1 MTFEEIIRQEI
12 EKINIDTLKYQQAIQ
27 RLFQEKLVPTGEGQ
41 QLKYRDLSYS
51 QQQDF
56 LFCKNELLIAQ
67 AKKTLL
73 FNNLVQLLSYEAQG
87 RYQFISQEDLLTK
100 GLEIP
105 ADVLE
110 FDADGKLQACY
121 FEIGNERIACP
132 PTVRYEEYSKLYK
145 DCITHFVQDEITNQ
159 PSFSDAKNS
168 DPIIHTLIG
177 ALGYQGT
184 MGKQI

>member
-27 RLFQEKLVPTGEGQ
+27 RLFQGKLVPTREGQ

-56 LFCKNELLIAQ
+56 LFCKKELLIAQ
-67 AKKTLL
+67 
-73 FNNLVQLLSYEAQG
+73 AQG

-145 DCITHFVQDEITNQ
+145 DCITHFVQDEITNH